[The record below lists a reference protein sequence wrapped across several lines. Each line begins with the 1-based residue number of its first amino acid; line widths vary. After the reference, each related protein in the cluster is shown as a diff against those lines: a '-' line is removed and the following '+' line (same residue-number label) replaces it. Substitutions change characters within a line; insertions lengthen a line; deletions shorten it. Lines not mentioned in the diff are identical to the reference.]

1 MGPKKGDS
9 SWNKPVEKLRTRTG
23 LWQDLPAG
31 LFWNSR
37 IYNVFLLP
45 ILMFVAQLE
54 RLPKFAEDAAVEAMF
69 KMAKGP
75 GNWCCK
81 EDLWSLRENYG
92 QTGSFRCLAWACQAA
107 KIRVVLKK
115 QGISNLEEFLSDYDT
130 IEKHWRESKLTGSQF
145 YSEWKNRS
153 FIVTLKE
160 NKELL
165 EKSIGSEE
173 RVRRTLP
180 QGKRQQDND
189 KTWHKEVERTYY
201 KCIQAFHLGDPVSR
215 IRKKLE
221 RYALDDA
228 RLHLDIPGSTRQR
241 TPAWQAI
248 RAHCNL
254 RSLRKI
260 SPPRLQGAVFSTL
273 WNRWTTERR
282 MHQTRYGRCLICRK
296 EGTADSI
303 EHYTKCAFTQ
313 RLYATKLNLDPAVF
327 ANMHAWT
334 LCSPHIVTEEQL
346 LGVGIAIY
354 AVYNTTNRL
363 RHNARAHS
371 LNEED
376 RFQMLAQ
383 SIKEAVKGHEQASW
397 TLVQRWNR
405 NRENTPLT
413 FDHNIWE
420 PEILCK
426 IKSVRNQRKRC
437 PQMVLDENGSVLEEE
452 SLRKRRRSNNI
463 HNAANS
469 GNDSNTRSENSRED
483 RITARFIGGNW
494 LSIAGI
500 H

>member
-1 MGPKKGDS
+1 MEKLFEEFSKISGLRLNHNKSIIIPHNNEGESNNRRMFGRYATTWSQMQIAYKAKYLGHVMAPKKGDD
-9 SWNKPVEKLRTRTG
+9 SWNKPVKKLRTRTG

-75 GNWCCK
+75 GSWCCK
-81 EDLWSLRENYG
+81 EDLWSLWENYG

-130 IEKHWRESKLTGSQF
+130 IEKHWRDSELIGSQF

-254 RSLRKI
+254 RSLKKI
-260 SPPRLQGAVFSTL
+260 
-273 WNRWTTERR
+273 
-282 MHQTRYGRCLICRK
+282 
-296 EGTADSI
+296 
-303 EHYTKCAFTQ
+303 
-313 RLYATKLNLDPAVF
+313 
-327 ANMHAWT
+327 
-334 LCSPHIVTEEQL
+334 
-346 LGVGIAIY
+346 
-354 AVYNTTNRL
+354 NTTPPSRG
-363 RHNARAHS
+363 RIRHS
-371 LNEED
+371 LEPLDD
-376 RFQMLAQ
+376 RTSYAPDQVWQMPHMQ
-383 SIKEAVKGHEQASW
+383 ERGH
-397 TLVQRWNR
+397 
-405 NRENTPLT
+405 
-413 FDHNIWE
+413 
-420 PEILCK
+420 
-426 IKSVRNQRKRC
+426 
-437 PQMVLDENGSVLEEE
+437 
-452 SLRKRRRSNNI
+452 
-463 HNAANS
+463 
-469 GNDSNTRSENSRED
+469 
-483 RITARFIGGNW
+483 GGFY
-494 LSIAGI
+494 
-500 H
+500 